1 VSPCEMAT
9 QQIRALASAPHRE
22 SGSELKTT
30 TADYVTPSLFAAAPE
45 EQEEGHRKNRDVR

>member
-1 VSPCEMAT
+1 MSPCEMAT